1 MSNYVNYVRLFNV
14 NNCPDYDRD
23 YFDYRK
29 HLSVTVSLFRFR
41 YSIIKRLRVIFGL
54 IVIHVTKQ
62 DYYGLLSCYNLSA
75 YALFPT
81 AKADDEQK
89 VRAYR

>member
-1 MSNYVNYVRLFNV
+1 MRIF
-14 NNCPDYDRD
+14 
-23 YFDYRK
+23 
-29 HLSVTVSLFRFR
+29 
-41 YSIIKRLRVIFGL
+41 VIFGL

-62 DYYGLLSCYNLSA
+62 DYYGLLSYYDLSA

-89 VRAYR
+89 VRAHR